1 MYRNK
6 FTLIDLVESGYL
18 QDVMNPSVSSK
29 MVFSKR
35 AQEDVEV
42 AGRVNMGS
50 IERQVANVVQSSA
63 SSIAERARTTVYG
76 GDVICKV
83 KGDYEAI
90 YNKIVD
96 DLQSKTSLLGS
107 SMSHTDE
114 LETAYKES
122 YTAKLGNKEIPKLYL
137 RINNLEE
144 IKGMSD
150 RQKKHLIDDV
160 INNIYFNKDFARTQV
175 SLGLRGKNK
184 RDFFFTNK
192 YSNERK
198 SYSTL
203 CRMWERKVG
212 A

>member
-1 MYRNK
+1 
-6 FTLIDLVESGYL
+6 
-18 QDVMNPSVSSK
+18 
-29 MVFSKR
+29 
-35 AQEDVEV
+35 
-42 AGRVNMGS
+42 
-50 IERQVANVVQSSA
+50 
-63 SSIAERARTTVYG
+63 
-76 GDVICKV
+76 
-83 KGDYEAI
+83 
-90 YNKIVD
+90 
-96 DLQSKTSLLGS
+96 
-107 SMSHTDE
+107 
-114 LETAYKES
+114 
-122 YTAKLGNKEIPKLYL
+122 LGNKEIPKLYL

-160 INNIYFNKDFARTQV
+160 INNIYFNKDFARTQA